1 MKKIVLL
8 LSMGMLLFS
17 CRPPENPS
25 VITGEV
31 TDITGTTAIC
41 AGDVTADGGAA
52 IIARGVCWSTSQ
64 FPSISDSKTSNG
76 NGLGGF
82 TSNITGLSPGTTY
95 YVRAYATNAAGTAYG
110 EQNKFTT
117 PLERPT
123 VVTGDVTN
131 IAATT
136 ADCSGNV
143 TADGGVFVIDRGV
156 CWSTDSYPLI
166 GFDPQTTDG
175 TGLGTY
181 TSKITGLSPNT
192 TYYVSAYA
200 TNFKGTG
207 YGEIKTFTT
216 DIGMPTVV
224 TGDVTNRTATTADCS
239 GNVTADGGAAVTAR
253 GVCWSTSENPSTSD
267 SMTTDGTGVG
277 TYTSNITG
285 LSPKTTY
292 YIRAYATNSEGTAYG
307 KQKTFTTKA
316 QMPSVTTGDV
326 SNISTTTAD
335 CSGNVTADGG
345 AAVTARGVCW
355 STSQNPTTSDSK
367 TTDGT
372 GVGTY
377 TSNITG
383 LSLNTTYYVRAYAT
397 NSVGTAYG
405 VQRTFK
411 TQEINP
417 VFGSFTDS
425 RDGNQYVTVTLG
437 KQVWMAEN
445 LAYLPSVSKPYSG
458 SWSSPYCYVY
468 GYDGTSVATAKA
480 TTNYTTYGVLYN
492 WPAAMAGAASSDANP
507 SNVKGICPSGWHL
520 PSDAEW
526 TQMENYLIA
535 NGYNYDGTT
544 TGDKIAIS
552 LASANGWSSSPN
564 TGAIGNDNAAYDAYR
579 NKSGFTA
586 LPGGYRSHNGSFL
599 GFGIGGLW
607 WSSTQSTT
615 NTAWDR
621 RLDCNYS
628 VVSRLGN
635 SKEFGFSV
643 RCVRD

>member
-123 VVTGDVTN
+123 VVTGVVTN

-292 YIRAYATNSEGTAYG
+292 YVRAYATNSEGTAYG

-468 GYDGTSVATAKA
+468 GYVGTSVTTAKA
-480 TTNYTTYGVLYN
+480 TTNYQTYGVLYN
-492 WPAAMAGAASSDANP
+492 WPAALEA
-507 SNVKGICPSGWHL
+507 CPDGWHL
-520 PSDAEW
+520 PSDGEW
-526 TQMENYLIA
+526 TTLTDYLGGISVA
-535 NGYNYDGTT
+535 ADKLKEAGTT
-544 TGDKIAIS
+544 H
-552 LASANGWSSSPN
+552 WPSPN
-564 TGAIGNDNAAYDAYR
+564 DAT
-579 NKSGFTA
+579 NESGFTA
-586 LPGGYRSHNGSFL
+586 LPGGYRFDYDSGANFE
-599 GFGIGGLW
+599 GIGYHCDW
-607 WSSTQSTT
+607 WSSTEH
-615 NTAWDR
+615 NAIDAWYR
-621 RLDCNYS
+621 G
-628 VVSRLGN
+628 LGFN
-635 SKEFGFSV
+635 ASYVGRYDNNEAFGFSV

>member
-117 PLERPT
+117 LLERPT

-181 TSKITGLSPNT
+181 TSNITGLSPNT

-207 YGEIKTFTT
+207 YGVIKTFTT

-253 GVCWSTSENPSTSD
+253 GVCWRTSENPS
-267 SMTTDGTGVG
+267 
-277 TYTSNITG
+277 
-285 LSPKTTY
+285 
-292 YIRAYATNSEGTAYG
+292 
-307 KQKTFTTKA
+307 
-316 QMPSVTTGDV
+316 
-326 SNISTTTAD
+326 
-335 CSGNVTADGG
+335 
-345 AAVTARGVCW
+345 
-355 STSQNPTTSDSK
+355 TSDSK

-405 VQRTFK
+405 EQRTFK

-445 LAYLPSVSKPYSG
+445 LAYLTSVSKPYSG

-468 GYDGTSVATAKA
+468 GYVGTSVTTAKA
-480 TTNYTTYGVLYN
+480 TTNYQTYGVLYN
-492 WPAAMAGAASSDANP
+492 WPAALEA
-507 SNVKGICPSGWHL
+507 CPDGWHL
-520 PSDAEW
+520 PSDGEW
-526 TQMENYLIA
+526 TTLTDYLGGIFVA
-535 NGYNYDGTT
+535 TDKLKEAGTT
-544 TGDKIAIS
+544 H
-552 LASANGWSSSPN
+552 WPSPN
-564 TGAIGNDNAAYDAYR
+564 DAT
-579 NKSGFTA
+579 NESGFTA
-586 LPGGYRSHNGSFL
+586 LPGGYRFDYDSGANFE
-599 GFGIGGLW
+599 GIGYQCYW
-607 WSSTQSTT
+607 WSSTEINAS
-615 NTAWDR
+615 NAWYRTLKYHYGYVYRGD
-621 RLDCNYS
+621 D
-628 VVSRLGN
+628 G
-635 SKEFGFSV
+635 KKFGFSV

>member
-181 TSKITGLSPNT
+181 TSNITGLSPNT

-292 YIRAYATNSEGTAYG
+292 YVRAYATNSEGTAYG

-405 VQRTFK
+405 EQRTFK
-411 TQEINP
+411 TQEIKP

-468 GYDGTSVATAKA
+468 GYVGTSVTTAKA
-480 TTNYTTYGVLYN
+480 TTNYQTYGVLYN
-492 WPAAMAGAASSDANP
+492 WPAALEA
-507 SNVKGICPSGWHL
+507 CPDGWHL
-520 PSDAEW
+520 PSDGEW
-526 TQMENYLIA
+526 TTLTDYLGGISVA
-535 NGYNYDGTT
+535 ADKLKEAGTT
-544 TGDKIAIS
+544 H
-552 LASANGWSSSPN
+552 WPSPN
-564 TGAIGNDNAAYDAYR
+564 DAT
-579 NKSGFTA
+579 NESGFTA
-586 LPGGYRSHNGSFL
+586 LPGGYRFDYDSGANFE
-599 GFGIGGLW
+599 GIGYHCDW
-607 WSSTQSTT
+607 WSSTEH
-615 NTAWDR
+615 NAIDAWR
-621 RLDCNYS
+621 RHLSYNYS
-628 VVSRLGN
+628 YVYRYYT

>member
-117 PLERPT
+117 LLERPT

-181 TSKITGLSPNT
+181 TSNITGLSPNT
-192 TYYVSAYA
+192 TYYVRAYA

-253 GVCWSTSENPSTSD
+253 GVCWRTSENPSTSD
-267 SMTTDGTGVG
+267 SKTTDGTGVG

-292 YIRAYATNSEGTAYG
+292 YVRAYATNSEGTAYG

-355 STSQNPTTSDSK
+355 STFENPSTSDSK

-405 VQRTFK
+405 EQRTFK

-445 LAYLPSVSKPYSG
+445 LAYLTSVSKPYSG

-468 GYDGTSVATAKA
+468 GYVGTSVTTAKA
-480 TTNYTTYGVLYN
+480 TTNYQTYGVLYN
-492 WPAAMAGAASSDANP
+492 WPAALEA
-507 SNVKGICPSGWHL
+507 CPDGWHL
-520 PSDAEW
+520 PSDGEW
-526 TQMENYLIA
+526 TTLTDYLGGIFVA
-535 NGYNYDGTT
+535 TDKLKEAGTT
-544 TGDKIAIS
+544 H
-552 LASANGWSSSPN
+552 WPSPN
-564 TGAIGNDNAAYDAYR
+564 DAT
-579 NKSGFTA
+579 NESGFTA
-586 LPGGYRSHNGSFL
+586 LPGGYRFDYDSGANFE
-599 GFGIGGLW
+599 GIGYQCYW
-607 WSSTQSTT
+607 WSSTEINAS
-615 NTAWDR
+615 NAWYRTLKYHYGYVYRGD
-621 RLDCNYS
+621 D
-628 VVSRLGN
+628 G
-635 SKEFGFSV
+635 KKFGFSV

>member
-292 YIRAYATNSEGTAYG
+292 YVRAYATNSEGTAYG

-405 VQRTFK
+405 EQRTFK
-411 TQEINP
+411 TQEIKP

-468 GYDGTSVATAKA
+468 GYVGTSVTTAKA
-480 TTNYTTYGVLYN
+480 TTNYQTYGVLYN
-492 WPAAMAGAASSDANP
+492 WPAALEA
-507 SNVKGICPSGWHL
+507 CPDGWHL
-520 PSDAEW
+520 PSDGEW
-526 TQMENYLIA
+526 TTLTDYLGGISVA
-535 NGYNYDGTT
+535 ADKLKEAGTT
-544 TGDKIAIS
+544 H
-552 LASANGWSSSPN
+552 WPSPN
-564 TGAIGNDNAAYDAYR
+564 DAT
-579 NKSGFTA
+579 NESGFTA
-586 LPGGYRSHNGSFL
+586 LPGGYRFDYDSGANFE
-599 GFGIGGLW
+599 GIGYHCDW
-607 WSSTQSTT
+607 WSSTEH
-615 NTAWDR
+615 NAIDAWR
-621 RLDCNYS
+621 RHLSYNYS
-628 VVSRLGN
+628 YVYRYYT

>member
-110 EQNKFTT
+110 VQNKFTT

-405 VQRTFK
+405 EQRTFK

-468 GYDGTSVATAKA
+468 GYVGTSVTTAKA
-480 TTNYTTYGVLYN
+480 TTNYQTYGVLYN
-492 WPAAMAGAASSDANP
+492 WPAALEA
-507 SNVKGICPSGWHL
+507 CPDGWHL
-520 PSDAEW
+520 PSDGEW
-526 TQMENYLIA
+526 TTLTDYLGGISVA
-535 NGYNYDGTT
+535 ADKLKEAGTT
-544 TGDKIAIS
+544 H
-552 LASANGWSSSPN
+552 WPSPN
-564 TGAIGNDNAAYDAYR
+564 DAT
-579 NKSGFTA
+579 NESGFTA
-586 LPGGYRSHNGSFL
+586 LPGGYRFDYDSGANFE
-599 GFGIGGLW
+599 GIGYHCDW
-607 WSSTQSTT
+607 WSSTEH
-615 NTAWDR
+615 NAIDAWR
-621 RLDCNYS
+621 RHLSYNYS
-628 VVSRLGN
+628 YVYRYYT